1 MEKKGTNSGAGGRGR
16 LDSVLSYASDLG
28 YEDAIERGE
37 WKGAT
42 VYELILKKDGEEA
55 YTGIPQFVLDDGE
68 SELKI
73 ASADEAF
80 DILDSLD
87 EGGGDD
93 V

>member
-1 MEKKGTNSGAGGRGR
+1 MATKDTSSGGGRGG
-16 LDSVLSYASDLG
+16 LDAVLSYASDLG

-55 YTGIPQFVLDDGE
+55 YTGLPQFVLDDGE
-68 SELKI
+68 GELKI

-80 DILDSLD
+80 AILDSFD
-87 EGGGDD
+87 EEGGAD